1 VSDSSDSPDAHA
13 ASQAHSEPRRLLP
26 LTLTALGVVYGDI
39 GTSPLYALRECFF
52 GSHSVPPTQENV
64 LGVLSLIIYA
74 LVLVISIK
82 YVVIVMRAD
91 NQGEGGVL
99 ALTALIPSR
108 TGAAGG
114 PARLAVGRPLL
125 IALGIF
131 GTALLYGDGMIT
143 PAISVLGAVE
153 GLEVVTP
160 LFRPYIVP
168 ATLVIL
174 VGLFVIQRF
183 GTHRVGYLFGPVMV
197 VWFVIIAALGV
208 AWITR
213 APAVL
218 AAFDPRHAATFF
230 FANGLTG
237 FAVLGAVFLVVTGGE
252 ALYADMGHFGKQP
265 IRLAWFAFV
274 LPALVL
280 NYLGQGAL
288 LLVNPT
294 VEHPFFLLAPSW
306 ALLPLVVLATAAAII
321 ASQALISGSFS
332 ITRQAIQLGLAPRLD
347 VEHTSARE
355 MGQIYVPQVN
365 WALMCATLVMVV
377 GFGSSSAVAAAYGIA
392 VTLTMVITVLL
403 LYVVMTERWLWPKP
417 AALTVLVVF
426 LTIDL
431 AFFGAN
437 ALKIMQGGWVTL
449 AVALFLFTL
458 MTTWKTGRRLV
469 AERLT
474 ARAIPLDDFL
484 AMVAAL
490 NPYRVPGTAVFM
502 TAQPSG
508 TPPAL
513 AHNLRYN
520 KVLHA
525 HVVVLTVTTAQR
537 PHVALEDRLTV
548 EPLGHDLYNVR
559 VQYGFMEDPDV
570 PSALLQAA
578 RQGLPLDP
586 HDVTY
591 FLGRETIIVTRRRG
605 MAIWR
610 EKLFVLMSR
619 NAVRATAF
627 FRLPAERVVELG
639 VQVEM

>member
-1 VSDSSDSPDAHA
+1 VL
-13 ASQAHSEPRRLLP
+13 SQPSTGDQRLWP
-26 LTLTALGVVYGDI
+26 LALTALGVVYGDI

-52 GSHSVPPTQENV
+52 GSHSVPPTHDNV

-74 LVLVISIK
+74 LLLVISVK
-82 YVVIVMRAD
+82 YVVLVMRAD

-99 ALTALIPSR
+99 ALTALVPGRGGAS
-108 TGAAGG
+108 TGA
-114 PARLAVGRPLL
+114 PRLAVGRPVL

-160 LFRPYIVP
+160 LFRPYVVP
-168 ATLVIL
+168 ATVAIL
-174 VGLFVIQRF
+174 VVLFAIQRY
-183 GTHRVGYLFGPVMV
+183 GTHRVGGLFGPVMIL
-197 VWFVIIAALGV
+197 WFAALAGLGV
-208 AWITR
+208 AWIVR
-213 APAVL
+213 QPAVL
-218 AAFDPRHAATFF
+218 GAFDPRHAVAFF
-230 FANGLTG
+230 LANGFTG

-252 ALYADMGHFGKQP
+252 ALYADMGHFGKKP
-265 IRLAWFAFV
+265 IRIAWFALV

-288 LLVNPT
+288 LLLDPET
-294 VEHPFFLLAPSW
+294 RHPFFMLAPQW

-347 VEHTSARE
+347 VQHTSADE
-355 MGQIYVPQVN
+355 MGQIYVPQIN
-365 WALMCATLVMVV
+365 WALMAATLLIVV
-377 GFGSSSAVAAAYGIA
+377 GFGSSGAIAAAYGIA
-392 VTLTMVITVLL
+392 VTLTMIITVLL
-403 LYVVMTERWLWPKP
+403 LYIVVTERWRWPKP
-417 AALTVLVVF
+417 AAAAGLAGFLV
-426 LTIDL
+426 IDL

-437 ALKIMQGGWVTL
+437 ALKLMQGGWVTL
-449 AVALFLFTL
+449 AVALSLFTL
-458 MTTWKTGRRLV
+458 MTTWRTGRRLV

-474 ARAIPLDDFL
+474 ARAIPLEDFI
-484 AMVAAL
+484 ASVAAIR
-490 NPYRVPGTAVFM
+490 PARVPGTAVFM
-502 TAQPSG
+502 TAQPTG

-520 KVLHA
+520 KVLHR
-525 HVVVLTVTTAQR
+525 HVVILTVSTAQR
-537 PHVALEDRLTV
+537 PHLTDEERLSVEALS
-548 EPLGHDLYNVR
+548 HDLFNLR

-570 PSALLQAA
+570 PAALVQAS
-578 RQGLPLDP
+578 RLGLALDP
-586 HDVTY
+586 QDLTY
-591 FLGRETIIVTRRRG
+591 FLGRETIIVTRRHG

-610 EKLFVLMSR
+610 EKLFVLMAR

-627 FRLPAERVVELG
+627 FRLPPERVVELG